1 MKWFHSLRWQLFILI
16 FLISYIPLML
26 YSPVLFERMETY
38 YLSQTE
44 DTWLTRANM
53 IATQIKEENYLV
65 DSSNAS
71 LFESLINK
79 LAKSTEDNCRVMVVD
94 ASGFV
99 VMDSSNADIG
109 KTLMNNA
116 VISAL
121 NNSTPQTEKSDEYK
135 ALTVAVPVMDKQ
147 KKAVVGSVVMVS
159 SLEGV
164 FAPIDDLK
172 DQVRI
177 LTLLIALI
185 SGLLSFVTS
194 SFITKPLKALMKVV
208 QKITNGQLNQQVE
221 VVGNGEIAELGNAF
235 NHMTKQLQ
243 RVEQSRQEFVSN
255 VSHELKTPLSSI
267 KVLTESLMFQED
279 VPVEIYKEFFEDIN
293 SEVDRLNSIISDLLT
308 LVRLDQREIP
318 LNIQEV
324 NMGELLQ
331 GILKRLVPLAKKK
344 SIDLIY
350 ESHREVMA
358 EIDEV
363 KLSLALTNLI
373 ENAIKY
379 TPDGGRVNVSLQAD
393 LQDASIIVADT
404 GIGIAKEEQSRIFE
418 RFYRTDKTRNRETGG
433 TGLGLA
439 ITYKTV
445 VMHNGSIGVESEEGK
460 GSIFTVQ
467 IPLRHVWEGGSK
479 A

>member
-16 FLISYIPLML
+16 FLISYIPLMF
-26 YSPVLFERMETY
+26 YSSVLLERMETY
-38 YLSQTE
+38 YLSQNET
-44 DTWLTRANM
+44 TWLTQANI

-71 LFESLINK
+71 LFKLLINT
-79 LAKSTEDNCRVMVVD
+79 KSTDTNCRVMVVD

-116 VISAL
+116 VLGAL
-121 NNSTPQTEKSDEYK
+121 SNSSTTEKSDEYMS
-135 ALTVAVPVMDKQ
+135 LTVAVPVMDKE
-147 KKAVVGSVVMVS
+147 KKSVVGAVVMIP
-159 SLEGV
+159 SLDGA
-164 FAPIDDLK
+164 FAPIEDLQ
-172 DQVRI
+172 DQVSI

-185 SGLLSFVTS
+185 SGLLSFITS
-194 SFITKPLKALMKVV
+194 SFITKPLKTLMQVV
-208 QKITNGQLNQQVE
+208 QKITNGQLDQQVD

-279 VPVEIYKEFFEDIN
+279 VPVELYKEFFEDIN

-308 LVRLDQREIP
+308 LVRLDQREVP
-318 LNIQEV
+318 LNIMQI
-324 NMGELLQ
+324 NLGDLIQ
-331 GILKRLVPLAKKK
+331 NILKRLAPLAKKK
-344 SIDLIY
+344 NINLVY
-350 ESHREVMA
+350 ESHREIIA

-363 KLSLALTNLI
+363 KLSLALTNLV

-379 TPDGGRVNVSLQAD
+379 TPEGGNVNVILQGD
-393 LQDASIIVADT
+393 LQDAIITVEDS
-404 GIGIAKEEQSRIFE
+404 GIGIAKEEQSKIFE

-460 GSIFTVQ
+460 GSTFSVQ
-467 IPLRHVWEGGSK
+467 IPLRHVWEGGAKS
-479 A
+479 

>member
-16 FLISYIPLML
+16 FLISYIPLMF
-26 YSPVLFERMETY
+26 YSSVLMERMETY
-38 YLSQTE
+38 YLSQNE
-44 DTWLTRANM
+44 STWLTQANM

-65 DSSNAS
+65 DSSNVS
-71 LFESLINK
+71 LFKSLINT
-79 LAKSTEDNCRVMVVD
+79 KSTDINCRVMVVD

-116 VISAL
+116 VLSAL
-121 NNSTPQTEKSDEYK
+121 GNTSKTDRSDEYT
-135 ALTVAVPVMDKQ
+135 ALTVAVPVTDKD
-147 KKAVVGSVVMVS
+147 KKSVIGVVVMVP
-159 SLEGV
+159 SLEGL

-172 DQVRI
+172 DQVNI
-177 LTLLIALI
+177 ITLLIALI

-194 SFITKPLKALMKVV
+194 SFITKPLKTLLKFV
-208 QKITNGQLNQQVE
+208 QKITNGQLDHQVNI
-221 VVGNGEIAELGNAF
+221 VGNGEVAELGNAF
-235 NHMTKQLQ
+235 NHMTRQLQ

-279 VPVEIYKEFFEDIN
+279 VPVELYKDFFEDIN

-308 LVRLDQREIP
+308 LVRLDQREVP
-318 LNIQEV
+318 LNISQV
-324 NMGELLQ
+324 NLGEMLQ
-331 GILKRLVPLAKKK
+331 NLLKRLVPLAKKK
-344 SIDLIY
+344 NIHLVY
-350 ESHREVMA
+350 ESHREILA
-358 EIDEV
+358 EIDQV
-363 KLSLALTNLI
+363 KFCLALTNLV

-379 TPDGGRVNVSLQAD
+379 TPEGGEVNVILQGD
-393 LQDASIIVADT
+393 LQDAIITVQDT
-404 GIGIAKEEQSRIFE
+404 GIGIAKEEQSKIFE

-445 VMHNGSIGVESEEGK
+445 VMHNGSIVVESEEGK
-460 GSIFTVQ
+460 GSTFSVQ
-467 IPLRHVWEGGSK
+467 IPLRHVWEGGAK
-479 A
+479 L

>member
-16 FLISYIPLML
+16 FLISYIPLMF
-26 YSPVLFERMETY
+26 YSSILLERMETY

-44 DTWLTRANM
+44 TTWLTQANM

-71 LFESLINK
+71 LFKSLINT
-79 LAKSTEDNCRVMVVD
+79 KSTDTNCRVMVVD

-99 VMDSSNADIG
+99 VMDSSNADMG

-116 VISAL
+116 VLGAL
-121 NNSTPQTEKSDEYK
+121 SNSSTTERSEEYMS
-135 ALTVAVPVMDKQ
+135 LTVAVPVMDKE
-147 KKAVVGSVVMVS
+147 KKSVVGAVVMIP
-159 SLEGV
+159 SLDGA
-164 FAPIDDLK
+164 FAPIEDLQ
-172 DQVRI
+172 DQVSI

-185 SGLLSFVTS
+185 SGLLSFITS
-194 SFITKPLKALMKVV
+194 SFITKPLKTLMRFV
-208 QKITNGQLNQQVE
+208 QKITNGQLDQQVD

-279 VPVEIYKEFFEDIN
+279 VPVELYKEFFEDIN

-308 LVRLDQREIP
+308 LVRLDQREVP
-318 LNIQEV
+318 LNIMQI
-324 NMGELLQ
+324 NLGDLIQ
-331 GILKRLVPLAKKK
+331 NILKRLAPLAKKK
-344 SIDLIY
+344 NINLVY
-350 ESHREVMA
+350 ESHREIIA

-363 KLSLALTNLI
+363 KLSLAITNLI

-379 TPDGGRVNVSLQAD
+379 TPEGGNVNVILQGD
-393 LQDASIIVADT
+393 LQDAIITVEDS
-404 GIGIAKEEQSRIFE
+404 GIGIAKEEQSKIFE

-460 GSIFTVQ
+460 GSTFSVQ
-467 IPLRHVWEGGSK
+467 IPLRHVWEGGTKS
-479 A
+479 